1 MDHSRSWAWARL
13 VLGVLAVILGI
24 VALAW
29 PSATLKVVGFLF
41 GLNLLL
47 MGVTR
52 TVLLLF
58 YAPNHP
64 VMYRVLGIIFSVLV
78 AIVGIL
84 CLRNITGSLA
94 LLLVVVAIGW
104 MLDGLA
110 EIFVAIGSGRDGG
123 GWRIALGIVALLA
136 GVAILVWPSL
146 GLTAF
151 LLIGATTVVFIGL
164 LLVIAGITGLRSPRP
179 VAA

>member
-1 MDHSRSWAWARL
+1 MSDSRSWHWARL
-13 VLGVLAVILGI
+13 ILGVVAICLGI
-24 VALAW
+24 LALAW
-29 PSATLKVVGFLF
+29 PSATLRVVGFLF

-58 YAPNHP
+58 YAPDHP
-64 VMYRVLGIIFSVLV
+64 VLYRVLGIIFSVLV
-78 AIVGIL
+78 AVVGIL
-84 CLRNITGSLA
+84 CLRNITASLA
-94 LLLVVVAIGW
+94 LLLVIVALGW

-110 EIFVAIGSGRDGG
+110 EIFIAIGSGRS

-136 GVAILVWPSL
+136 GVAILVWPGL

-151 LLIGATTVVFIGL
+151 LFIGATTVTFIGL
-164 LLVIAGITGLRSPRP
+164 LLVIAAVTGLRSPHP
-179 VAA
+179 QPA

>member
-110 EIFVAIGSGRDGG
+110 EIFVAI
-123 GWRIALGIVALLA
+123 ALGIVALLA